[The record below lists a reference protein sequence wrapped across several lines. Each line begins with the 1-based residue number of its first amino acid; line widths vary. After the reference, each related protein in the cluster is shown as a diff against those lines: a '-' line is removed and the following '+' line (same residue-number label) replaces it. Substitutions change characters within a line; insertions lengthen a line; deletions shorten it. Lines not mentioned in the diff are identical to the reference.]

1 MDCRCSGKIPVEVV
15 LESPVPAEEVKIH
28 VEVSRWECL
37 AGLFSYQILPIYRY
51 GIVYVEV
58 SENYRHGLKS
68 TMNTIANETT
78 KYRGSSIPSIYFL
91 ELTTCKKHV
100 VAFAPLA
107 FAF

>member
-1 MDCRCSGKIPVEVV
+1 MEVV

-58 SENYRHGLKS
+58 SQNY
-68 TMNTIANETT
+68 
-78 KYRGSSIPSIYFL
+78 
-91 ELTTCKKHV
+91 
-100 VAFAPLA
+100 
-107 FAF
+107 